1 MPNPKGILAL
11 LQQMQKGR
19 TGQLIGKNR
28 SEAGFARKRYPGH
41 PDLSR
46 MDREEQIRLLNT
58 DIPYGKRSPIQ
69 QGAMDLLAKAIKAS
83 KPRIK
88 DSTARTQ
95 AQELL
100 TELRRSQQG
109 AIEARKL
116 NKFRE
121 AAEHEMLA
129 KQVNKEITNY
139 VKRMRKEALAV
150 PALAKMAE
158 ATMMPE
164 PSFGEKTG
172 EFLMDWVSPVP
183 RSWGQAD
190 PKMRVD

>member
-28 SEAGFARKRYPGH
+28 SEAGFSRKKSPVLRNEW
-41 PDLSR
+41 
-46 MDREEQIRLLNT
+46 DREEQIRLLDT

-88 DSTARTQ
+88 ASTARTQ

-121 AAEHEMLA
+121 AAEHERLA
-129 KQVNKEITNY
+129 KQANKEITNY

-158 ATMMPE
+158 ATMMSE

-172 EFLMDWVSPVP
+172 EFLMDWLQPLP
-183 RSWGQAD
+183 RSWGKAD

>member
-28 SEAGFARKRYPGH
+28 SEAGFARNKSPVFRNEW
-41 PDLSR
+41 
-46 MDREEQIRLLNT
+46 DREEQIRLLDT

-88 DSTARTQ
+88 DSTAKTQ

-100 TELRRSQQG
+100 TQLRRSQQG

-129 KQVNKEITNY
+129 KQANKEITNY

-172 EFLMDWVSPVP
+172 EFLMDWLQPLP

-190 PKMRVD
+190 PKMRID

>member
-28 SEAGFARKRYPGH
+28 SEAGFARKKSPVFRNEW
-41 PDLSR
+41 
-46 MDREEQIRLLNT
+46 DREEQIRLLDT

-88 DSTARTQ
+88 DSTAKTQ

-100 TELRRSQQG
+100 TQLRRSQQG

-129 KQVNKEITNY
+129 KQANKEITNY

-172 EFLMDWVSPVP
+172 EFLMDWLQPLP